1 MNALIWIRTLPTRLL
16 LLAQDTTTPPDTAV
30 PVDTT
35 PVDTTSAT
43 TVPVDTTAP
52 ADTTLPVDTTL
63 PDAPSSSTPGT
74 PEEIFTGDAFA
85 MLSWLLKIGGTVAA
99 VVVVLRVLFY
109 KRDPKAG
116 VVWNV
121 IGRGV
126 LALFVG
132 WLVLYISFNP
142 VVVLRF
148 AQEIGRAIARLFDMV
163 NSAA

>member
-1 MNALIWIRTLPTRLL
+1 MNTLIWIRTLPTRLL

-43 TVPVDTTAP
+43 TVPADTTAP

-63 PDAPSSSTPGT
+63 PDAPSSTPGT